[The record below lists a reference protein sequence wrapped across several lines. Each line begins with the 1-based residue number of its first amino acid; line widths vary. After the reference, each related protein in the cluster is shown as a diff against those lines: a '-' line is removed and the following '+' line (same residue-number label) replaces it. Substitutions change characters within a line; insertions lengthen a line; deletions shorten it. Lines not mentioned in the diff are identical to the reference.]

1 MRKVLFF
8 TVLALLAFSLFG
20 SFFWFYQVRF
30 MTSRAYTPPAQFSPD
45 NSYVFMSPLRAK
57 ANNDEKIRVTVFV
70 LNSQGL
76 GVQGR
81 VISLSAA
88 PGVTT
93 EAVQGI
99 TDGFGKAYFDISSSR
114 AGEYYLDVHVDQ
126 SILPQKAHLSF
137 Y

>member
-1 MRKVLFF
+1 
-8 TVLALLAFSLFG
+8 
-20 SFFWFYQVRF
+20 
-30 MTSRAYTPPAQFSPD
+30 MTTRAYVPPSQFSPD

-81 VISLSAA
+81 IISLSAA

-99 TDGFGKAYFDISSSR
+99 TDGFGKAYFDISSNR

-126 SILPQKAHLSF
+126 STLPQKAHLSF

>member
-1 MRKVLFF
+1 MKKVLFF
-8 TVLALLAFSLFG
+8 TVLALLAISVLG

-30 MTSRAYTPPAQFSPD
+30 MTTRAYVPPSQFSPD

-81 VISLSAA
+81 VISLAA
-88 PGVTT
+88 AAGLKV

-99 TDGFGKAYFDISSSR
+99 TDGFGKAYFDVSSS
-114 AGEYYLDVHVDQ
+114 APGEFYVDVHVDQ
-126 SILPQKAHLSF
+126 TVLPQKAHLSF